1 MRAESN
7 ATTIFSQS
15 LVAIPCIRKRDVK
28 ISSRD
33 ELAQP
38 QMNPVV
44 FVAGAGAADAYTA
57 WAEWHHDAKNY

>member
-1 MRAESN
+1 
-7 ATTIFSQS
+7 
-15 LVAIPCIRKRDVK
+15 VAIPCIRKRDVK

-38 QMNPVV
+38 QMNLVV